1 MVGQA
6 PSQNATQA
14 SSNVA
19 TAPRVLLEDS
29 IFKSI
34 HDAFQMGWN
43 IIELK
48 SRLQLA
54 SVSSNIAGIPT
65 TVPVNKPD
73 KFHTNTRANTKSS
86 TECGACSSK
95 FTSTRSEHHSTT
107 SNHSNGSQTQSY

>member
-19 TAPRVLLEDS
+19 AAPRVLLEDS

-54 SVSSNIAGIPT
+54 SVSSNITGTPT
-65 TVPVNKPD
+65 TIPANRASQ
-73 KFHTNTRANTKSS
+73 FHANTRAHSKSS
-86 TECGACSSK
+86 TGCCKCSIK
-95 FTSTRSEHHSTT
+95 FTST
-107 SNHSNGSQTQSY
+107 

>member
-54 SVSSNIAGIPT
+54 SVSSNISGIPT
-65 TVPVNKPD
+65 TVPVNTAIE
-73 KFHTNTRANTKSS
+73 FHTNT
-86 TECGACSSK
+86 
-95 FTSTRSEHHSTT
+95 
-107 SNHSNGSQTQSY
+107 